1 MNIAE
6 LYPNWGFNFPTF
18 SFYFSRTLW
27 LLDFTFSA
35 THKIGGRTR
44 YPAALLIIENDKI
57 SLGNGVT
64 RMGISQKGEVF
75 ETVGFPGVQVYQSRV
90 YGSETVSVDPGW
102 PDSSLSIGGAVVR
115 TEDVQ
120 KSLSIRT
127 TTSAK
132 LTLTYHVDRY
142 AIAAPVAIS
151 LFWGIGEIGAV
162 GTAAVQAI
170 EQFVS
175 DISTSPMW

>member
-1 MNIAE
+1 MNIAG

-18 SFYFSRTLW
+18 SFHFSGTLW
-27 LLDFTFSA
+27 LLDCTFSA
-35 THKIGGRTR
+35 AHKIGGRTR
-44 YPAALLIIENDKI
+44 YPAAFLIENDKI
-57 SLGNGVT
+57 SLGNGVS
-64 RMGISQKGEVF
+64 RMGISQKGEWF

-102 PDSSLSIGGAVVR
+102 PDSSFSMVGAVVR

-120 KSLSIRT
+120 KNFSIRT
-127 TTSAK
+127 TTAAK

-142 AIAAPVAIS
+142 AIATPVAIS
-151 LFWGIGEIGAV
+151 LFWGVGEIGAV
-162 GTAAVQAI
+162 GTTAVQAI

-175 DISTSPMW
+175 NISTSPMW